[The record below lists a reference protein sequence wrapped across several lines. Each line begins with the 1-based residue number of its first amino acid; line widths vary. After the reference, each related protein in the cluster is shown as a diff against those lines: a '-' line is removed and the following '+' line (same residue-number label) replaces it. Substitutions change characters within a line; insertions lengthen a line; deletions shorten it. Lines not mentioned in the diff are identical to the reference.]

1 MTAVQLQERTFHHV
15 TRHVLAVHPYRRSC
29 GADRVH
35 HNADKL
41 VDGIRLAW
49 ILLDEEFV
57 IRVVPD
63 YLGISGALLFYPG
76 DIIFH
81 LVSPTRLI
89 DRIDYIR
96 IIFFKIIIFR
106 FVRRLGVTWSAVWA
120 YHVLPFRRFLFRR
133 FGVPCFAV
141 WAFLVPPFW
150 RFLLRPFGGTME

>member
-1 MTAVQLQERTFHHV
+1 MASVQLQERTFYHV
-15 TRHVLAVHPYRRSC
+15 MRDVFAVYPYRRSC
-29 GADRVH
+29 GTDCVH
-35 HNADKL
+35 HNADKF

-76 DIIFH
+76 DIFH
-81 LVSPTRLI
+81 PVSPARLI

-106 FVRRLGVTWSAVWA
+106 FVRRLGVTWSAIWA
-120 YHVLPFRRFLFRR
+120 YHVLPFRRFLFRP

-141 WAFLVPPFW
+141 LAFLVPPFW